1 MGKFTVRKLAHA
13 IAGGVAACMIFAA
26 VPASMAQAEETEQD
40 KLTITLTRTDT
51 LGDTVY
57 VGDILR
63 YTVNYTNNSNE
74 PLTVFPA
81 ESNLDGVLTSG
92 TPNCRWSNLGA
103 GKSAQC
109 TTATHV
115 LTKQDVDAGGFEPRT
130 VWKATHDRAGNDVV
144 QEGIQANASR
154 ISISEGSRP
163 VEPDEATIPTERAE
177 GEGLVIAYP
186 GQYGVAC
193 YRIPAIAK
201 APNGWILTAW
211 DSRPSGCGDAPQPN
225 SIVQRISKDGGKS
238 FETRTVAAAGMQGA
252 QKYGYSD
259 PSYVVDYE
267 TGEIFL
273 FFVKSFDQGWGGS
286 QAGTDPTNRN
296 VLHAAVTSSKD
307 NGLTWSEPRVITD
320 QITNNEAWRSRFAA
334 SGAGIQLK
342 YGEHKGRLVQQYTI
356 NNNNVWQAVSVYSD
370 DHGATWHA
378 GEPVGTGMDENK
390 VVELSDG
397 RLMINSRPSQGGY
410 RKIAFS
416 SDGGETYTGFTEDT
430 ELPDPHN
437 NAQIIRAFPDAPQGS
452 AAAKVLLYSS
462 SSPQSRSNGL
472 VRISFDDG
480 ENWSMS
486 KQFKSG
492 YMAYSVLAALGNG
505 RYGLLYEGDAKGGN
519 SITYTQISLD
529 WLGAVPVTAGGE
541 VNVPEGAGI
550 VKVNVPV
557 ENFAD
562 YNVTNMRLHT
572 TAPSSWMAENASK
585 AVVKPGRSTVPITVY
600 VPESAKAGKS
610 VKVPITVTGDSEN
623 VSQGQGM
630 NGEITINVVS
640 KPSVAVTQENAEV
653 ISVAK
658 NEKLTLTVRNLAEGT
673 KVRFVL
679 HSDPIELGTAV
690 ADSEGVATL
699 ETSVPEEVVAGNHVV
714 HAHIEGMPT
723 ITTPLTIED
732 TKPETPD
739 STDNGTSTD
748 TDDKST
754 QTDPTDPT
762 DTEESKDTDDK
773 GTQTDPSDDKKDKGD
788 TKTNPETKPET
799 KQEKPSQT
807 ESDKAPAKSKPLAT
821 TGVSIAGVWIVALL
835 CAGITGVL
843 LVRRKS
849 QR

>member
-307 NGLTWSEPRVITD
+307 NGLTWSEPRIITD
-320 QITNNEAWRSRFAA
+320 QITNDAAWRSRFAA

-370 DHGATWHA
+370 DHGETWHA

-462 SSPQSRSNGL
+462 SSPQGRSNGL

-572 TAPSSWMAENASK
+572 AVPSSWMAENASK
-585 AVVKPGRSTVPITVY
+585 AVVKPGQSTVPITVY

-640 KPSVAVTQENAEV
+640 KPAVAVTQENAEV

-739 STDNGTSTD
+739 PTDNGTSI
-748 TDDKST
+748 
-754 QTDPTDPT
+754 DPT

-788 TKTNPETKPET
+788 TKMNPETKPET

-807 ESDKAPAKSKPLAT
+807 KSDKAPAKSKPLAT

-849 QR
+849 QS